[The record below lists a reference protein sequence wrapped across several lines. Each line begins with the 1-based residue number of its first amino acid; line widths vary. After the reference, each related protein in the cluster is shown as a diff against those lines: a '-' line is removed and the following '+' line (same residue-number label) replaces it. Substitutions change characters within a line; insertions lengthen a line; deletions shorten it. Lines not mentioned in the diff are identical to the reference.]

1 MSRFCSQIQA
11 NIRFQVGNFSG
22 SRHILTLALT
32 GEEMN
37 DKFNRLMPE
46 SEGPALCYEISK
58 PISREGYI
66 ENFLNPAK
74 KVIESYG
81 EIRLLTYFTSYRGW
95 EEQAAELDIIAYL
108 EMGQFVTKM
117 AFVNTP
123 EKEVMPRLIKK
134 PMIKG
139 EVKFF
144 PEDRLQDAITWV
156 KS

>member
-1 MSRFCSQIQA
+1 
-11 NIRFQVGNFSG
+11 
-22 SRHILTLALT
+22 
-32 GEEMN
+32 MN
-37 DKFNRLMPE
+37 EKFNRLMPE
-46 SEGPALCYEISK
+46 SEGATLCFEISK
-58 PISREGYI
+58 PITREGYV

-74 KVIESYG
+74 RIIETYG

-95 EEQAAELDIIAYL
+95 EEQAAEMDMIAYL

-123 EKEVMPRLIKK
+123 EKEVMARLIKK

-144 PEDRLQDAITWV
+144 TTERLQDAILWV